1 MKCCSFKSLLLDYS
15 GFNLHKKTHFKQPSL
30 VFCKTKTMGVV
41 SAGRVENFDSG
52 MVNDNQ
58 KCPCLKGTLWPLAS
72 RGKVSFKSFYIAA
85 VSRSSHFLVF
95 ECMKSKIKIN
105 KLKTSPPPPSPAIC
119 SFFGVFFGGLLGI
132 YR

>member
-105 KLKTSPPPPSPAIC
+105 
-119 SFFGVFFGGLLGI
+119 
-132 YR
+132 